1 MDISGPDLQLEGITK
16 NQSFGLESRDKPARE
31 VLVEI
36 LAKANPD
43 GKLVYIVRQEDG
55 VETIL
60 VTTRAAV
67 EKRGDK
73 LPPGLEPPAEEKK
86 RKS

>member
-1 MDISGPDLQLEGITK
+1 MPAINQLQPLLLLPQAAQFIPR
-16 NQSFGLESRDKPARE
+16 LCCLRR
-31 VLVEI
+31 VL
-36 LAKANPD
+36 AQANPA

-60 VTTRAAV
+60 VTTRAAA

-73 LPPGLEPPAEEKK
+73 LPPGLESPAEEKK
-86 RKS
+86 NKA